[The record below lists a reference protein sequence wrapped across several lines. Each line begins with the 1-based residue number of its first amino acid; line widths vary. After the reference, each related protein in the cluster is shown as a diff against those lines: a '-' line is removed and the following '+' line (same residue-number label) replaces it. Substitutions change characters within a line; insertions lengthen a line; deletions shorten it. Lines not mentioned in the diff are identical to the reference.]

1 LGRQGKTLDEER
13 VPHAQARSATVVERA
28 ADRQRDDVFPIDL
41 GHDVRHSA
49 GTILLLVGALRHMI
63 DSGDSPGIASG
74 LDGIAE
80 CARMIAKMAGA
91 PSTGSARV
99 DLLAEQIAARER
111 LVYAG
116 EILVQSQPALAAAPE
131 VDIVRVL
138 VNLIENACKAAGHD
152 GRVELVISAQ
162 ESTVAITISDSGP
175 GFTDGSARTGL
186 GLSIVTGIVVRLAG
200 EISFTRSALGGAEV
214 NLHIPRFP
222 PSARAATKGKARRK
236 DQKP

>member
-1 LGRQGKTLDEER
+1 LDEER
-13 VPHAQARSATVVERA
+13 VPHAQARRAAVVERA
-28 ADRQRDDVFPIDL
+28 FDQERGDAMPIEL
-41 GHDVRHSA
+41 GHDLRHTA
-49 GTILLLVGALRHMI
+49 GTILLLVGALRPMI
-63 DSGDSPGIASG
+63 DAGDTPNITSG

-99 DLLAEQIAARER
+99 DVLAEQIAARER
-111 LVYAG
+111 LVYSG
-116 EILVQSQPALAAAPE
+116 EIVVHSQPALAAAPE
-131 VDIVRVL
+131 VDLVRVL
-138 VNLIENACKAAGHD
+138 VNLTENACKAAGRD
-152 GRVELVISAQ
+152 GRVEL
-162 ESTVAITISDSGP
+162 TVAVDDPMVTIRISDSGP

-214 NLHIPRFP
+214 SLRIPRFP
-222 PSARAATKGKARRK
+222 PSGRPATKGKARRK